1 MYHRYCI
8 YCILHSKHSPPSL
21 TCLSRWGHLRTCGRH
36 PWLCTCPRARLSR
49 PSPRVSAAARATII
63 ITTASCSVPMCVCFP
78 QIKSCSLDIFNF
90 ITYSARVQ
98 GATAVAQ
105 EPCPGKIVTT
115 ATTVHILPAPCTIPG
130 TVRGHSSKTGGAF
143 VIVNNY
149 CAFKTPGSEI
159 DNTYQ
164 PGHFIWLDT
173 YLLPTYLDEFQKF
186 KRDYHF
192 GSSMVLTQMITPTIN
207 IHLQKICTI

>member
-1 MYHRYCI
+1 MGCLVKKDPKKVRRMCLQVSYHRYCI

-21 TCLSRWGHLRTCGRH
+21 TCLPRWGHLRTCGRH

-105 EPCPGKIVTT
+105 EPCPGKRCWLTIVTT
-115 ATTVHILPAPCTIPG
+115 HHGPHPSCPLYHTWHGAG
-130 TVRGHSSKTGGAF
+130 TQQQNRRSF
-143 VIVNNY
+143 CY
-149 CAFKTPGSEI
+149 C
-159 DNTYQ
+159 Q
-164 PGHFIWLDT
+164 
-173 YLLPTYLDEFQKF
+173 
-186 KRDYHF
+186 
-192 GSSMVLTQMITPTIN
+192 
-207 IHLQKICTI
+207 

>member
-1 MYHRYCI
+1 MFVSFRLNLPVWIFSISSHIPPEFREPLRWHR
-8 YCILHSKHSPPSL
+8 S
-21 TCLSRWGHLRTCGRH
+21 
-36 PWLCTCPRARLSR
+36 
-49 PSPRVSAAARATII
+49 
-63 ITTASCSVPMCVCFP
+63 
-78 QIKSCSLDIFNF
+78 
-90 ITYSARVQ
+90 RVQ
-98 GATAVAQ
+98 VRGGLT
-105 EPCPGKIVTT
+105 IVTI

-159 DNTYQ
+159 DNKYQ

-173 YLLPTYLDEFQKF
+173 YLLPTYLDEFQRF

-207 IHLQKICTI
+207 IHLQKICTIYLNLIRFLKPSHCHLYKSQCNGNHVAMAYGCLD